1 MKKYNLMRKC
11 SAFVIIF
18 LFIGITA
25 QPSFAHE
32 ASIVN
37 EPNENDDTP
46 KELGVGY
53 ILCRAYYVFWQAR
66 YTRPAFLVKFELTDY
81 DTGKVIEEGTNLF
94 GIHLFKP
101 VQKGH
106 DYVVKVTAPR
116 GAEYF
121 KINNLDS
128 SFYRLHIGILVPA

>member
-1 MKKYNLMRKC
+1 MKSKWL
-11 SAFVIIF
+11 A
-18 LFIGITA
+18 IGIILLFFGITV

-32 ASIVN
+32 ASIMN

-66 YTRPAFLVKFELTDY
+66 YTRPAFLVKFELIDY

-106 DYVVKVTAPR
+106 DYVVKVTTAR

-128 SFYRLHIGILVPA
+128 SFCGLRIGISVPA